1 MFCPHASLEWWPH
14 ITCLYLFVLNIAE
27 QKMFSFSWF
36 IAISTEK
43 NENKNV
49 ALSFEVSSRGH
60 HVLFSLSRNEHRV
73 LQKIYF
79 LLITSWNVS
88 LYFKE
93 SLVINEKIPEVW
105 IKYLL
110 IWHSYWYHCGFL
122 EHWNSQK
129 SLTKIRQ
136 CFSCL
141 LDEGIEKICKK
152 KFTMDFWDNPIY
164 PVSHPD
170 GQDRGLIFIGGKV
183 NIFPKKNQT
192 SCPFRLDIG

>member
-27 QKMFSFSWF
+27 QKMFFFSWF

-49 ALSFEVSSRGH
+49 ALGFEVSSRGH

-79 LLITSWNVS
+79 PLITSGNVS

-152 KFTMDFWDNPIY
+152 NSQWIFEIIQFIRYPIQMDKT
-164 PVSHPD
+164 
-170 GQDRGLIFIGGKV
+170 KV
-183 NIFPKKNQT
+183 WF
-192 SCPFRLDIG
+192 S

>member
-27 QKMFSFSWF
+27 QKMFFFSWF

-79 LLITSWNVS
+79 PLITSGNVS
-88 LYFKE
+88 LSFKE
-93 SLVINEKIPEVW
+93 SLVINKKIPSCNIGWKINKKVVNFGKWFLCQFSPKTWNFLHGAFLTPQKLEGEKVLQNLCMQRGEKRKKREEGVFHRQNGCQK
-105 IKYLL
+105 IVLL
-110 IWHSYWYHCGFL
+110 NAMIFAFWTFVK
-122 EHWNSQK
+122 N
-129 SLTKIRQ
+129 T
-136 CFSCL
+136 L
-141 LDEGIEKICKK
+141 L
-152 KFTMDFWDNPIY
+152 
-164 PVSHPD
+164 
-170 GQDRGLIFIGGKV
+170 
-183 NIFPKKNQT
+183 
-192 SCPFRLDIG
+192 

>member
-27 QKMFSFSWF
+27 QKMFFFSWF

-49 ALSFEVSSRGH
+49 ALGFEVSSRGH

-79 LLITSWNVS
+79 PLITSGNVS

-105 IKYLL
+105 NKY
-110 IWHSYWYHCGFL
+110 
-122 EHWNSQK
+122 
-129 SLTKIRQ
+129 
-136 CFSCL
+136 
-141 LDEGIEKICKK
+141 
-152 KFTMDFWDNPIY
+152 
-164 PVSHPD
+164 
-170 GQDRGLIFIGGKV
+170 
-183 NIFPKKNQT
+183 
-192 SCPFRLDIG
+192 

>member
-1 MFCPHASLEWWPH
+1 MSPC
-14 ITCLYLFVLNIAE
+14 
-27 QKMFSFSWF
+27 FSWMMAPYYLLVLICPQYCWAKDVLF
-36 IAISTEK
+36 FMIYSHIYRK

-49 ALSFEVSSRGH
+49 ALGFEVSSRGH
-60 HVLFSLSRNEHRV
+60 HVLFFLSRNEHRV

-79 LLITSWNVS
+79 PLITSGNVS

-93 SLVINEKIPEVW
+93 SLVINEKIPKVW

-136 CFSCL
+136 FFHEYLMSRL
-141 LDEGIEKICKK
+141 KK
-152 KFTMDFWDNPIY
+152 Y
-164 PVSHPD
+164 A
-170 GQDRGLIFIGGKV
+170 
-183 NIFPKKNQT
+183 KKNHNG
-192 SCPFRLDIG
+192 FLR

>member
-27 QKMFSFSWF
+27 QKMFFFSWF

-79 LLITSWNVS
+79 PLITSGNVS

-93 SLVINEKIPEVW
+93 SLVMNEKIPEVW
-105 IKYLL
+105 IKYLRL
-110 IWHSYWYHCGFL
+110 VHVLLSRFYPDFILTLSWFYLNKIWIKW
-122 EHWNSQK
+122 
-129 SLTKIRQ
+129 SLFFCQLYPDFIQILSRFFYYKVHFIQILSRFYLNFIRIK
-136 CFSCL
+136 L
-141 LDEGIEKICKK
+141 
-152 KFTMDFWDNPIY
+152 
-164 PVSHPD
+164 
-170 GQDRGLIFIGGKV
+170 R
-183 NIFPKKNQT
+183 
-192 SCPFRLDIG
+192 